1 MRLMVKRDQP
11 LRFSYQGSV
20 WSGAPRCSNTSAR
33 RLFHSTLLG
42 AALVVGGCSAPAPT
56 LILPPADLAEC
67 AEEPAPPVIPER
79 DGTEATQR
87 QRDVLMLEGY
97 LRLREAYGDCKA
109 KVDGLKAWRNEAAG

>member
-1 MRLMVKRDQP
+1 MKPAILFAP
-11 LRFSYQGSV
+11 L
-20 WSGAPRCSNTSAR
+20 A
-33 RLFHSTLLG
+33 L
-42 AALVVGGCSAPAPT
+42 AACDKPAPV

-97 LRLREAYGDCKA
+97 LRLREAYGSCKA